1 MTSNIPSSHT
11 REGQFDLLVIN
22 FFLYHSRFRST
33 PRGRGDMATFDFMFN
48 RRHRKKATVRRENIA
63 QDGYD
68 QLSSMGAE
76 LKGPVEIQFIDQF
89 GQEE

>member
-1 MTSNIPSSHT
+1 MGIRAMGAALES
-11 REGQFDLLVIN
+11 
-22 FFLYHSRFRST
+22 
-33 PRGRGDMATFDFMFN
+33 FN
-48 RRHRKKATVRRENIA
+48 RPRRKKAIVRRGNIA